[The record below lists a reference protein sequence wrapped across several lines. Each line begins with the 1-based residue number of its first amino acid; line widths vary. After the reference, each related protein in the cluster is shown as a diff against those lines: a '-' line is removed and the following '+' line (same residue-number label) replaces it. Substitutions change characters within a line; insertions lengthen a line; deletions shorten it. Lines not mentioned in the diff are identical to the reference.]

1 MSSLPFR
8 ALAFVGLSLMIS
20 ACGGAFGA
28 AQGPG
33 EVGKK
38 APNLSIQSLNG
49 KGAVSLSSLSGKI
62 TIVEFWATWCEPSK
76 KSLTQLEEL
85 RKRSGG
91 NVEVIGISV
100 DDTSS
105 GVEDFAKAQG
115 LSFPIAWDENHSLMF
130 RWSVEAMPATF
141 VLDGKGRIRFVHEP
155 EKNKDQADLIAR
167 EVAQLTDEGS
177 ASDAKTEVASTASS
191 ATPRVA
197 LAVAVVDPTPA
208 MPATPA
214 TPSTEETS
222 AASPSEVA
230 QAPKP
235 RAKPSAGKKGVA
247 KKTKKKSAAPADN
260 AAKS

>member
-20 ACGGAFGA
+20 ACGGAVGA

-49 KGAVSLSSLSGKI
+49 KGAVSLSSLSGKV
-62 TIVEFWATWCEPSK
+62 TVVEFWATWCEPCK

-130 RWSVEAMPATF
+130 RWSVAEMPATF
-141 VLDGKGRIRFVHEP
+141 ILDGKGRIRFVHEP
-155 EKNKDQADLIAR
+155 EKNKDPADLIAR
-167 EVAQLTDEGS
+167 EIALLTDEGS
-177 ASDAKTEVASTASS
+177 PSDAKTEVASTAAP
-191 ATPRVA
+191 ATQRVA
-197 LAVAVVDPTPA
+197 LAVAVSDPT
-208 MPATPA
+208 PATPA
-214 TPSTEETS
+214 TPPATPSAEETS

-230 QAPKP
+230 PAPAPKP

-247 KKTKKKSAAPADN
+247 KKTKKKS
-260 AAKS
+260 

>member
-20 ACGGAFGA
+20 ACGGALSA

-49 KGAVSLSSLSGKI
+49 KGAVSLSSLTGKV
-62 TIVEFWATWCEPSK
+62 TVVEFFATWCEPCK

-85 RKRSGG
+85 RTKSGG

-105 GVEDFAKAQG
+105 GVEAFAKAQG
-115 LSFPIAWDENHSLMF
+115 VTFPIAWDENHSLMW
-130 RWSVEAMPATF
+130 RWSVAKMPATF
-141 VLDGKGRIRFVHEP
+141 ILDGKGRIRFVHEP
-155 EKNKDQADLIAR
+155 EKNNDPADLIAR
-167 EVAQLTDEGS
+167 ELAQLTDEV
-177 ASDAKTEVASTASS
+177 APSDAKTEVASTTPPAAQRAS
-191 ATPRVA
+191 

-208 MPATPA
+208 PPAPPATSSTPA
-214 TPSTEETS
+214 TEETN
-222 AASPSEVA
+222 AASPSE
-230 QAPKP
+230 APQPPKS
-235 RAKPSAGKKGVA
+235 RAKPGAGKKGVA
-247 KKTKKKSAAPADN
+247 KKTKKKTA
-260 AAKS
+260 

>member
-8 ALAFVGLSLMIS
+8 ALAVVGLSFMIS

-38 APNLSIQSLNG
+38 APSLSIQSLNG
-49 KGAVSLSSLSGKI
+49 KGDVSLSSLSGKV
-62 TIVEFWATWCEPSK
+62 TIVEFWATWCEPCK

-130 RWSVEAMPATF
+130 RWSVTEMPATF
-141 VLDGKGRIRFVHEP
+141 ILDGKGRVRFVHEP
-155 EKNKDQADLIAR
+155 DKNKDQADLIAR

-177 ASDAKTEVASTASS
+177 PSDAKTEVASTASS

-197 LAVAVVDPTPA
+197 LAVAVVDAT
-208 MPATPA
+208 PATPA
-214 TPSTEETS
+214 TPATEETS
-222 AASPSEVA
+222 AASPSEVPRLRSLERSR
-230 QAPKP
+230 APER
-235 RAKPSAGKKGVA
+235 RASRRRRRRR
-247 KKTKKKSAAPADN
+247 AASLPAMRQGR
-260 AAKS
+260 